1 MKRLA
6 LLALACALSGC
17 FVNDVLI
24 KNAALLFKEPLKVQK
39 VEQPVRPDARLAVL
53 WVGHATMLV
62 QMDDKIVM
70 TDPVFTSS
78 VGQIQTRIVEPGLEL
93 SKVPPIDAV
102 VISHMHYDHLS
113 LGTVS
118 LLERK
123 IRSMVMPMGG
133 IAYLTDVSFPVDELR
148 AWQSVERQ
156 GLRITAVPVDHVG
169 FRYGI
174 DNDWMTTSFTGYV
187 IEYHGLSVYFPGDAA
202 YDGLRFAAVRERFPH
217 LDLALLPIAPIEPRT
232 HMRRTHLDPPE
243 AIQAFSD
250 LGANVMVPLHF
261 DTFIN
266 GGDTLGIAPRLLR
279 EAAINAG
286 LADRVLILK
295 QGEQRVIVPK

>member
-1 MKRLA
+1 
-6 LLALACALSGC
+6 
-17 FVNDVLI
+17 
-24 KNAALLFKEPLKVQK
+24 
-39 VEQPVRPDARLAVL
+39 
-53 WVGHATMLV
+53 
-62 QMDDKIVM
+62 
-70 TDPVFTSS
+70 
-78 VGQIQTRIVEPGLEL
+78 
-93 SKVPPIDAV
+93 
-102 VISHMHYDHLS
+102 
-113 LGTVS
+113 
-118 LLERK
+118 
-123 IRSMVMPMGG
+123 MVMPMGG